1 MRDPAKVRN
10 RAFDLIGLARAHLI
24 ISEPERAA
32 VLIGEALTAVTP
44 GNPGRLGRK
53 LGEWSREAAPFGAV
67 SAVRDARNQ
76 VAELVGVAARV

>member
-1 MRDPAKVRN
+1 
-10 RAFDLIGLARAHLI
+10 
-24 ISEPERAA
+24 